1 MLKRLSKNAK
11 ITLSILF
18 IFIGLFL
25 VTYDYFDTIKH
36 NVFNYQN
43 IRLMEQ
49 KVVIE
54 ETPEEIIE
62 AEIITT
68 TIPVTT
74 QVTDQKDNYIGI
86 LSVPDVNIKRGFV
99 AIDSKYN
106 SIRYNVMLISGSTM
120 PDEKF
125 GNLILAAHRGNSSV
139 SFFEN
144 LYKVRVGSYA
154 YVDYNNKVY
163 KYELKSTYT
172 EPKDGSLTIKR
183 NADASCLTLITC
195 TRNDKK
201 TQTIF
206 NYELVSVE

>member
-1 MLKRLSKNAK
+1 MLKKLSKNAK

-18 IFIGLFL
+18 ILVGIFL
-25 VTYDYFDTIKH
+25 VSYNYFDTIKH
-36 NVFNYQN
+36 NVFNHQN

-49 KVVIE
+49 TIVIGE
-54 ETPEEIIE
+54 ELEEIIE
-62 AEIITT
+62 AEIITPT
-68 TIPVTT
+68 TNIIDPVI
-74 QVTDQKDNYIGI
+74 DKKDNYIGI
-86 LSVPDVNIKRGFV
+86 LSVPEVNIKRGFV
-99 AIDSKYN
+99 AENSKYN
-106 SIRYNVMLISGSTM
+106 SVSYNVMLISGSTM
-120 PDEKF
+120 PDQKQ

-144 LYKVRVGSYA
+144 LYKLNIGANA
-154 YVDYNNKVY
+154 YVEYRNKTY

-206 NYELVSVE
+206 NFELVSVE